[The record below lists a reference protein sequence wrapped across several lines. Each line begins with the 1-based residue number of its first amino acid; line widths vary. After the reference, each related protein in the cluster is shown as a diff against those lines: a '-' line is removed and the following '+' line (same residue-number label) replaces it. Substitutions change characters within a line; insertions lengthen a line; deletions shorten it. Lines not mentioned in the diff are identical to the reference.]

1 MSCNVKKY
9 GAKGDGITDDTA
21 ALQSAIDQNEYIFL
35 PKGYYRITDTLH
47 LRENTK
53 LIGVAQGLSQILV
66 TQSPDGVF
74 AEVKEDIPAIDT
86 PDIAD
91 ASVTLAYCG
100 IVTSRMQTEIYALRW
115 RVAGHSV
122 LRNFAFYADVGYRIT
137 WMTEDRHHPW
147 ILVTGNGGG
156 RWYNFWC
163 DITQG
168 GKDYRILRIQDTKQ
182 PFAIY
187 ACNVEHSRSDY
198 EMDILNCRNIVIYNL
213 KSECDSPDL
222 LIRDSDNIALFSQ
235 GGDASTY
242 PGGFLYHVE
251 NCTNFTLSLLYDYR
265 INCSGH
271 GPEYFSG
278 TWFDPCD
285 WGMLTETDQEGTV
298 IKTLPCERP
307 CLYKRG
313 DYRDCYQDE
322 GRN

>member
-1 MSCNVKKY
+1 M
-9 GAKGDGITDDTA
+9 
-21 ALQSAIDQNEYIFL
+21 FL

-47 LRENTK
+47 LKKDTK

-66 TQSPDGVF
+66 TQIPDGVF
-74 AEVKEDIPAIDT
+74 AEKKENVPAIDT

-91 ASVTLAYCG
+91 ASVILAYCG
-100 IVTSRMQTEIYALRW
+100 LVTSRKQPGIYALRW
-115 RVAGHSV
+115 RVAGGSI

-137 WMTEDRHHPW
+137 WITENRSHPW

-168 GKDYRILRIQDTKQ
+168 GKDYRILSIRGTLQ

-187 ACNVEHSRSDY
+187 ACNVEHSRADY

-213 KSECDSPDL
+213 KSECNSPDL
-222 LIRDSDNIALFSQ
+222 LIRDSDNIAVFSQ

-242 PGGFLYHVE
+242 PGGSLYHIE

-278 TWFDPCD
+278 TWFDPCE
-285 WGMLTETDQEGTV
+285 WHMLTETAPNGDV
-298 IKTLPCERP
+298 ITTLPCERP

-313 DYRDCYQDE
+313 NYRGCNE
-322 GRN
+322 AEE